1 MAHNVTKFSDRGLPY
16 GSGVDLD
23 ALTLSARYTVFRF
36 PIVGTAYV
44 QNATTKHN
52 LGCVGV
58 AGTVRGAYWSGKTV
72 VAGGTLTGQLVAYDA
87 SGNAEVAL
95 TDTFNPESATAREGF
110 ALTLVTTNVA
120 LAADDT
126 FEFHAVASD
135 SAVTDITE
143 GVLTVIFEPSE
154 ASQPTR

>member
-110 ALTLVTTNVA
+110 ALTLATTNVA

-126 FEFHAVASD
+126 IELHCVAD
-135 SAVTDITE
+135 DNAVTDITE